1 MAFKNGLNEDVS
13 DKKFIYLNLG
23 LEGGKMRE
31 LFKQVEFF
39 VVNNQLNNLNS
50 KVSYYSLPHALVM
63 IPGYFEALSIFYK
76 NKENNKH

>member
-1 MAFKNGLNEDVS
+1 MSFKNGLNEQVS

-31 LFKQVEFF
+31 LFKQVESF
-39 VVNNQLNNLNS
+39 VVNNQVDNLDS

-63 IPGYFEALSIFYK
+63 IPGYFEALSRFYK
-76 NKENNKH
+76 HKGN